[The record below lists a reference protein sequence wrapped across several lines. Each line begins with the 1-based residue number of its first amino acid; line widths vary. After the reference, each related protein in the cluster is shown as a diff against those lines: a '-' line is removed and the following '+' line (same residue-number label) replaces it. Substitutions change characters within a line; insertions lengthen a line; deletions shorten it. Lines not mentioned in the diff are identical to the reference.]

1 MIEALEEGP
10 DRIIIRLDPGGPIE
24 LTDLTDS
31 FSALSRFY
39 ERHHRPDG
47 EPAPKLYVTR
57 LESGSVVAEIVPYA
71 VILGGAVHMM
81 DVALIVSDF
90 ARRLSASIKV
100 FSDPQVRVSSPTET
114 EVTSEDAED
123 IREFVKPLAGKRG
136 ANLGI
141 RHARLKKQD
150 GERSTV
156 VEYTFDETEINRAVV
171 NLDVALAKKDQIAP
185 NTVPLPTKKFS
196 EVMLFFDQ
204 ASRQPGKE
212 RGRTGD
218 KGIIPDIS
226 DKPLPVYFR
235 KSFQNLKDQ
244 MVRGEVNPLRCAF
257 VVDVHAQIV
266 DGDPKGYIVTDVHEV
281 ISNDDSDDKPE

>member
-1 MIEALEEGP
+1 MWCLE
-10 DRIIIRLDPGGPIE
+10 
-24 LTDLTDS
+24 
-31 FSALSRFY
+31 
-39 ERHHRPDG
+39 
-47 EPAPKLYVTR
+47 
-57 LESGSVVAEIVPYA
+57 
-71 VILGGAVHMM
+71 
-81 DVALIVSDF
+81 
-90 ARRLSASIKV
+90 
-100 FSDPQVRVSSPTET
+100 
-114 EVTSEDAED
+114 
-123 IREFVKPLAGKRG
+123 
-136 ANLGI
+136 
-141 RHARLKKQD
+141 KKD

-156 VEYTFDETEINRAVV
+156 LEYTFDETEINRAVV
-171 NLDVALAKKDQIAP
+171 NLDDALANKHQISP
-185 NTVPLPTKKFS
+185 NTVPLPTTNFS

-266 DGDPKGYIVTDVHEV
+266 DGDPKGYIVTEIHE
-281 ISNDDSDDKPE
+281 IIENEDSDNKLE